1 MVNDFP
7 YLLTR
12 EHYAGMIVLFV
23 WIGLFYMAK
32 NMVKVENAS
41 NNDH

>member
-1 MVNDFP
+1 MIFHI
-7 YLLTR
+7 LLTR

-32 NMVKVENAS
+32 NMVDVENE
-41 NNDH
+41 ND